1 MGDGRL
7 VGDIGGLSASCSLHV
22 VSSGAGLPMEFQ
34 TMLQSADMPAE
45 SMDVPSLLVGTS
57 EEHFDI
63 SMQAWRNCRSAGPDR
78 QISIW
83 SGRFNKNVGPGD
95 RQNVK

>member
-1 MGDGRL
+1 MSSVRL
-7 VGDIGGLSASCSLHV
+7 GFHFCCPLDNY
-22 VSSGAGLPMEFQ
+22 FN
-34 TMLQSADMPAE
+34 
-45 SMDVPSLLVGTS
+45 PS
-57 EEHFDI
+57 HFHLDNNEA
-63 SMQAWRNCRSAGPDR
+63 QAWRNCRSAGPDR